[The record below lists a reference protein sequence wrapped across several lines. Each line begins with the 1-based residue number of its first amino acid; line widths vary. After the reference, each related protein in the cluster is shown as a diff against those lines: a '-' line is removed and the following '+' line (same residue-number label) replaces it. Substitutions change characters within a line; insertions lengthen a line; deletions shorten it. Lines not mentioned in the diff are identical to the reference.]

1 MLIFYINNFNIYD
14 MKYLNSY
21 KIFEAESKEPKV
33 RILTTI
39 DVDDLIGGVGADVD
53 NLYNGIITSIKDFFK
68 KYKDAD
74 VDTDEDKKI
83 WQYLVQ
89 KPGLNKAKKAT
100 NDWILSTLYKD
111 NSRMKSDIIDID
123 AFLSL
128 DSELGSIK
136 EGDEVLMLT
145 THSDDKIKNFPV
157 IISFIVEKIDLT
169 GMGWLGLGA
178 SNSFC
183 PQIGESWGMI
193 DIQWSTKIVT
203 KDTYNSFADPD
214 KHL

>member
-1 MLIFYINNFNIYD
+1 
-14 MKYLNSY
+14 MKYINSY
-21 KIFEAESKEPKV
+21 KIFEAGSKEPKV
-33 RILTTI
+33 TILTTI
-39 DVDDLIGGVGADVD
+39 DVDDLIGGVGTDVD
-53 NLYNGIITSIKDFFK
+53 NLYSGIITSIKDFFK
-68 KYKDAD
+68 KYKDTD

-89 KPGLNKAKKAT
+89 KPGLTKAKKAT
-100 NDWILSTLYKD
+100 SDWVLSTLDKD
-111 NSRMKSDIIDID
+111 ISRMKSDIIDID
-123 AFLSL
+123 TFLSL
-128 DSELGSIK
+128 DSELDSIK

-145 THSDDKIKNFPV
+145 THSDDRIKNFPV
-157 IISFIVEKIDLT
+157 IITFIVEKIELT

-183 PQIGESWGMI
+183 PQIGKSWGMI
-193 DIQWSTKIVT
+193 DITWSQKIVT